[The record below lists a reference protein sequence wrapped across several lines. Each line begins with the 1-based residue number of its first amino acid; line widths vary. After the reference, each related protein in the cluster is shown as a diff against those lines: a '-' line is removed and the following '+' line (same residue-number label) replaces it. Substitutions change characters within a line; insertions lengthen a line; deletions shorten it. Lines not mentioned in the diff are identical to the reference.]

1 MLSPKRRPSLD
12 NTRTLTQRIH
22 AYQPTLQGGSI
33 VRIIKVEGTYLMNV
47 YRNFVLE
54 ALEEYPVNFEFA
66 LEDAKQWDKRRW
78 RDRAGLAYLAGEG
91 EYYLGTVS
99 LRQDTGYSTHV
110 GEIKFMYVPR
120 SRQGNGLG
128 QKLLTAAENI
138 ARERGIEQLF
148 LTVVNPNPAFKLY
161 ERAGYIVHGYEM
173 DIRRVEGEKYGRY
186 LMHKVLG

>member
-1 MLSPKRRPSLD
+1 M
-12 NTRTLTQRIH
+12 
-22 AYQPTLQGGSI
+22 
-33 VRIIKVEGTYLMNV
+33 RIIKVHGAYLTNV
-47 YRNFVLE
+47 YRNFVCE
-54 ALEEYPVNFEFA
+54 ALAEYPANFEFA
-66 LEDAKQWDKRRW
+66 LAEAERWDERRW
-78 RDRAGLAYLAGEG
+78 TDRAGLAYLACSGEH
-91 EYYLGTVS
+91 YLGTIS
-99 LRQDTGYSTHV
+99 LRQDTGYSQHV

-128 QKLLTAAENI
+128 QKLLAAAENT